1 MTKKS
6 VEKSIQSLRNRRD
19 NIKSKIS
26 TTTLQKFNTI
36 LSYYE
41 DRKFSRKE
49 TADKLIN
56 GILAK
61 DDKELKKGLKEYD
74 KAVAK
79 YEDAKP
85 IGERVNVK
93 QATKKATKA
102 RKEQAISVRLRKKTS
117 PEDLA
122 KASRTITRMARKRLL
137 QNRKTYAIQYML
149 FSRENKT
156 GNKRASFIEEGR
168 KYYSL
173 LVNPSVRNA
182 NVLSQVWIEEMVK
195 VKVLKHS
202 NLPLF
207 RRMMMTLRTD
217 KEFQRMTEH
226 ETFFSYIDAI
236 RIEKIDLLESDD
248 IDYDVFADELRD
260 AKHNVSIY
268 HKYIQTELNPDCL
281 TLKEALKKNKHIE
294 NECWI
299 NTLTDHYAD
308 TLMREKKAHNGKQ
321 LTREKILKIINKT
334 DEQFKRHGA
343 CIHIMNDVFKDFN
356 IKARLYDIDSNLIYK
371 HDPVDYNSMRV
382 ITFNGLVKNSHIYT
396 LNHNLKSLK
405 SKNTPENNYSVKCHQ
420 HYYINDRKE
429 AMKYTMINDITDVL
443 QLREKDE
450 YKIILK
456 DNDLNKAICQLK
468 QIGYEPQIRYNA
480 GKTTEFI
487 MSLSHLIDEK
497 KKKYKEVK
505 YTITTQHLDID
516 NINEDI
522 AVDTEDKYNKVSE
535 EMFKFHKKLF
545 TENHKSYYTD
555 LDIELLDECRTI
567 VPYGSFNHLVK
578 DTELCSIDKRKAF
591 SKSASDI
598 VKVPV
603 FKEFDVWKPYGD
615 KADVHKYGDYTLYLV
630 KACQGN
636 IFFNKKF
643 NLVYGKHL
651 KQLIGRGVVVKILFY
666 KKPSHLHK
674 VKYKKAID
682 DLYRANMSDDREED
696 NKIKKTLANIAFGM
710 LEKSFNRKTVSRMFD
725 GIKEALN
732 HQKKYGGKIYV
743 MDEMEMEISRE
754 WKTLDI
760 DFDDEN
766 VWRIETDPDGD
777 TYIVSKLTGDKLHK
791 IYEYKIEDDKIH
803 YVIDDDPDR
812 GVEVI
817 DKKNKYYIVSKTGER
832 KMTNGFRYIKE
843 LLLQN
848 HNFDMYDSYEKLKAN
863 NINVYAVKSDAFHIA
878 QKDVRKA
885 KKVLNFGCEIGSWR
899 VENNKVNHISQRY
912 SWRHNEIPAIP
923 VYKSE
928 REEVE
933 DEWDVQAICEKI
945 IRRKRMMLRAKYAG
959 SGKSYIGKHLQKMGY
974 DTLFVVPQNMLKQE
988 IDCEAETLNKFFS
1001 IPVFKGDSLPP
1012 YDYSGYKV
1020 IVFDEI
1026 YMASPYIL
1034 NKIRVFCE
1042 NNPNLIIIGA
1052 GDVKQ
1057 LPSIEPYTNCQNVD
1071 EYVDSCIDIIF
1082 KHNIFLKICKRV
1094 GDKDTEVGER
1104 NRKKLDE
1111 MYDDWWVKK
1120 MDVYDWILKHF
1131 KFTRDV
1137 MTSANNIAYTN
1148 MRCQAV
1154 SSEVRRRLGKKDK
1167 YEVGE
1172 MLICRLYRN
1181 EDEEGKFNVNIRW
1194 LITKVEGN
1202 MITIQ
1207 DIKDKKDVRTVK
1219 ENIIDKHFRYA
1230 YCATCHSRQG
1240 QSISGNITIHEWQK
1254 SYLVS
1259 REWLWCSITRA
1270 RDFNNVYFFKN
1281 EKADEEMLKNLVVG
1295 YFKNK
1300 VEGYRKQD
1308 KDREIDEENY
1318 IDEHWCLKHF
1328 HGCCAHC
1335 SVKFFIEMKS
1345 GKLSTNFTAQRQDNT
1360 ICHSV
1365 DNCIPYCIYCNCS
1378 AHWLFL
1384 KKSFQK

>member
-41 DRKFSRKE
+41 DRKISRKE

-85 IGERVNVK
+85 IGERANVK

-102 RKEQAISVRLRKKTS
+102 RKQQAISVRLRKKTS

-137 QNRKTYAIQYML
+137 QNRKTYSIQYML

-156 GNKRASFIEEGR
+156 GNKRASFTEEGR

-236 RIEKIDLLESDD
+236 RIEKIDLLEGDD

-281 TLKEALKKNKHIE
+281 TLKEALKKKNHIE

-321 LTREKILKIINKT
+321 LTREGILKIINKT

-343 CIHIMNDVFKDFN
+343 CIHIMNNVFKDFN

-371 HDPVDYNSMRV
+371 HDPVDYNSMRI

-396 LNHNLKSLK
+396 LNHNLNSLK
-405 SKNTPENNYSVKCHQ
+405 RKEAPENNYSVRCHQ

-429 AMKYTMINDITDVL
+429 AMKFTMINDITDVL

-505 YTITTQHLDID
+505 YIITTQHLDID

-555 LDIELLDECRTI
+555 LDVELLDECRTI

-615 KADVHKYGDYTLYLV
+615 KSDVHKYGDYTLYLV

-651 KQLIGRGVVVKILFY
+651 KQLISRGVVVKILFY

-710 LEKSFNRKTVSRMFD
+710 LEKSFNRKTASRMFD

-743 MDEMEMEISRE
+743 MDEVEMEISRE
-754 WKTLDI
+754 WKTLDV
-760 DFDDEN
+760 DYDDRYD
-766 VWRIETDPDGD
+766 WRIETDPEGD
-777 TYIVSKLTGDKLHK
+777 TYLVNKLNGDKLHK

-803 YVIDDDPDR
+803 YVIDDVPVR

-899 VENNKVNHISQRY
+899 VESNKVNHISQRY

-928 REEVE
+928 REEVL

-974 DTLFVVPQNMLKQE
+974 NTLFVVPQNMLKQE

-1012 YDYSGYKV
+1012 YDYSGFKV

-1137 MTSANNIAYTN
+1137 MTSENNIAYTN

-1181 EDEEGKFNVNIRW
+1181 EEEGKFNVNIRW

-1207 DIKDKKDVRTVK
+1207 DIKDKEDVRTVK

-1281 EKADEEMLKNLVVG
+1281 EKADEEMHKNLIVG

-1300 VEGYRKQD
+1300 VEGYKRQD

-1318 IDEHWCLKHF
+1318 IDEQWCLKHF

-1335 SVKFFIEMKS
+1335 GVKFYIEMTA
-1345 GKLSTNFTAQRQDNT
+1345 GKLSTNFTAQRLDCGLGHTQDNCT
-1360 ICHSV
+1360 
-1365 DNCIPYCIYCNCS
+1365 PYCKYCNCS
-1378 AHWLFL
+1378 A
-1384 KKSFQK
+1384 SNRVE

>member
-41 DRKFSRKE
+41 DRKNSRKE

-85 IGERVNVK
+85 IGERTNVQ

-102 RKEQAISVRLRKKTS
+102 RKQQAISVRLRKKTS

-122 KASRTITRMARKRLL
+122 RASKTITRIARKRLL

-149 FSRENKT
+149 FSLENKSGT
-156 GNKRASFIEEGR
+156 KRASFTEDGR

-182 NVLSQVWIEEMVK
+182 NILSPVWIEEMLK
-195 VKVLKHS
+195 VKVLKHG

-226 ETFFSYIDAI
+226 ETFYNYIDAI

-248 IDYDVFADELRD
+248 IDFDVFADELRD

-268 HKYIQTELNPDCL
+268 HRYIQTELNPDCL
-281 TLKEALKKNKHIE
+281 TLKEALKKNNHIE

-334 DEQFKRHGA
+334 DEQFKRQGA
-343 CIHIMNDVFKDFN
+343 CIHIMDNVFKDFN

-371 HDPVDYNSMRV
+371 HDPVDYNSMRI
-382 ITFNGLVKNSHIYT
+382 ITFNDLVKNSHIYT
-396 LNHNLKSLK
+396 LNHNLNSLK
-405 SKNTPENNYSVKCHQ
+405 RREAPENNYSVKCHQ

-443 QLREKDE
+443 QLKEKDE

-456 DNDLNKAICQLK
+456 DNNLNKAICQLK

-480 GKTTEFI
+480 GKTTEFT
-487 MSLSHLIDEK
+487 MSLSHLIDKE

-505 YTITTQHLDID
+505 YIITTQHLDTD

-555 LDIELLDECRTI
+555 LDVEILDECRTI
-567 VPYGSFNHLVK
+567 VPYGRFKHLVK

-615 KADVHKYGDYTLYLV
+615 KSDVNRYGDYTLYLV

-651 KQLIGRGVVVKILFY
+651 KQLISRGVVVKILFY
-666 KKPSHLHK
+666 KKPSHIHK
-674 VKYKKAID
+674 VKYKRAID

-725 GIKEALN
+725 GIKEALH

-743 MDEMEMEISRE
+743 MDEVEMEKYWEWRELDDNWTIGFEDGEPHFQHKYGGISYSH
-754 WKTLDI
+754 
-760 DFDDEN
+760 FD
-766 VWRIETDPDGD
+766 
-777 TYIVSKLTGDKLHK
+777 
-791 IYEYKIEDDKIH
+791 YKIEDGKTYWH
-803 YVIDDDPDR
+803 YKDEDYQKHKQI
-812 GVEVI
+812 
-817 DKKNKYYIVSKTGER
+817 NTNSKYYIVSKTGER

-848 HNFDMYDSYEKLKAN
+848 HNFDMYESYEKLKAN

-899 VENNKVNHISQRY
+899 VESNKVNHISQRY

-928 REEVE
+928 REEVF

-959 SGKSYIGKHLQKMGY
+959 SGKSFIGKHLQKMGY
-974 DTLFVVPQNMLKQE
+974 ETLFVVPQNMLKQE
-988 IDCEAETLNKFFS
+988 IDCDAETLNKFFS

-1034 NKIRVFCE
+1034 NKIRAFCE

-1057 LPSIEPYTNCQNVD
+1057 LPSIEPYTNCQNVE

-1094 GDKDTEVGER
+1094 GDKDTEEGER

-1120 MDVYDWILKHF
+1120 MDVEEWILKHF
-1131 KFTRDV
+1131 KMTRDV
-1137 MTSANNIAYTN
+1137 MTSENNIAYTN

-1154 SSEVRRRLGKKDK
+1154 SAEVRRRLDKKDK

-1181 EDEEGKFNVNIRW
+1181 EDDEGKFNVNIRW

-1207 DIKDKKDVRTVK
+1207 DIKDKDDVRRVK

-1259 REWLWCSITRA
+1259 REWLWCAITRA

-1281 EKADEEMLKNLVVG
+1281 EKADEEMQKNLVIG

-1300 VEGYRKQD
+1300 VEGYKKQD
-1308 KDREIDEENY
+1308 KVAGREIDEENY
-1318 IDEHWCLKHF
+1318 IDEQWCLNHF

-1335 SVKFFIEMKS
+1335 GVKFFIEMKA
-1345 GKLSTNFTAQRQDNT
+1345 GKLSTNMTAQRQDNT

-1365 DNCIPYCIYCNCS
+1365 DNCTPYCKYCNCS
-1378 AHWLFL
+1378 AH
-1384 KKSFQK
+1384 

>member
-41 DRKFSRKE
+41 DRKISRKE

-85 IGERVNVK
+85 IGERTNVQ

-102 RKEQAISVRLRKKTS
+102 RKQQAISVRLRKKTS
-117 PEDLA
+117 PEDLER
-122 KASRTITRMARKRLL
+122 ASRTITRMARKRLL

-149 FSRENKT
+149 FSLENKSGT
-156 GNKRASFIEEGR
+156 KRVSFTEDGR

-173 LVNPSVRNA
+173 LGNPSVRNA
-182 NVLSQVWIEEMVK
+182 NILSQVWIEEMLK
-195 VKVLKHS
+195 VKVLKHG

-226 ETFFSYIDAI
+226 ETFYNYIDAI

-268 HKYIQTELNPDCL
+268 HRYIQTELNPDCL
-281 TLKEALKKNKHIE
+281 TLKEALKKNNHIE

-308 TLMREKKAHNGKQ
+308 TLMRDKKAHNAKN
-321 LTREKILKIINKT
+321 LTRDEILKIINKT
-334 DEQFKRHGA
+334 DEEFKKSGA
-343 CIHIMNDVFKDFN
+343 SINVMDKVFKKFN

-371 HDPVDYNSMRV
+371 HDPVDYNSMRI

-396 LNHNLKSLK
+396 LNHNLNSLK
-405 SKNTPENNYSVKCHQ
+405 RKEAPENNYSVKCHQ

-443 QLREKDE
+443 QLKEKDE

-456 DNDLNKAICQLK
+456 DNNLNKAICQLK

-480 GKTTEFI
+480 GKTTEI
-487 MSLSHLIDEK
+487 TMSLSHLIDKE

-505 YTITTQHLDID
+505 YIITTQHLDID

-522 AVDTEDKYNKVSE
+522 AVDTENKYNKVSE

-555 LDIELLDECRTI
+555 LDVEILDECRTI
-567 VPYGSFNHLVK
+567 VPYGSFKHLVK
-578 DTELCSIDKRKAF
+578 DTEPCSIDKRKAF

-615 KADVHKYGDYTLYLV
+615 KSDVNRFGDYTLYLV

-651 KQLIGRGVVVKILFY
+651 KQLISRGVVVKILFY
-666 KKPSHLHK
+666 KKPSHIHK
-674 VKYKKAID
+674 IKYKRAID

-725 GIKEALN
+725 GIKEALH

-743 MDEMEMEISRE
+743 LDEVEMESY
-754 WKTLDI
+754 WKWNASVD
-760 DFDDEN
+760 N
-766 VWRIETDPDGD
+766 W
-777 TYIVSKLTGDKLHK
+777 STGFEK
-791 IYEYKIEDDKIH
+791 
-803 YVIDDDPDR
+803 R
-812 GVEVI
+812 T
-817 DKKNKYYIVSKTGER
+817 NSKYYIVSKTGER

-848 HNFDMYDSYEKLKAN
+848 HNFDMYESYEKLKAN

-885 KKVLNFGCEIGSWR
+885 KKVLDFHNDIGGWR
-899 VENNKVNHISQRY
+899 VEGNKVNHISQRY
-912 SWRHNEIPAIP
+912 GWRHNEIPAIP

-933 DEWDVQAICEKI
+933 NEWDVQAICEKI

-974 DTLFVVPQNMLKQE
+974 ETLFVVPQNMLKQE
-988 IDCEAETLNKFFS
+988 IDCDAETLNKFFS

-1020 IVFDEI
+1020 IVFVEI

-1034 NKIRVFCE
+1034 NKIRAFCE
-1042 NNPNLIIIGA
+1042 NNPDLIIIGA

-1082 KHNIFLKICKRV
+1082 KYNIFLKISKRV
-1094 GDKDTEVGER
+1094 GDKDTEEGER
-1104 NRKKLDE
+1104 NRKKLNE
-1111 MYDDWWVKK
+1111 MYDDWFVKE
-1120 MDVYDWILKHF
+1120 MDIEEWILKHH
-1131 KFTRDV
+1131 KMTRDV
-1137 MTSANNIAYTN
+1137 MTSENNIAYTN

-1181 EDEEGKFNVNIRW
+1181 EDKEGKFNVNIRW

-1207 DIKDKKDVRTVK
+1207 DIKDEEDVRTVS

-1259 REWLWCSITRA
+1259 REWIWTAITRV
-1270 RDFNNVYFFKN
+1270 RDFNNVYFFQEWEGWWRDAKELN
-1281 EKADEEMLKNLVVG
+1281 SRILQEQSGRLQKAG
-1295 YFKNK
+1295 
-1300 VEGYRKQD
+1300 
-1308 KDREIDEENY
+1308 
-1318 IDEHWCLKHF
+1318 
-1328 HGCCAHC
+1328 
-1335 SVKFFIEMKS
+1335 
-1345 GKLSTNFTAQRQDNT
+1345 
-1360 ICHSV
+1360 
-1365 DNCIPYCIYCNCS
+1365 
-1378 AHWLFL
+1378 
-1384 KKSFQK
+1384 

>member
-1 MTKKS
+1 
-6 VEKSIQSLRNRRD
+6 
-19 NIKSKIS
+19 
-26 TTTLQKFNTI
+26 
-36 LSYYE
+36 
-41 DRKFSRKE
+41 
-49 TADKLIN
+49 
-56 GILAK
+56 
-61 DDKELKKGLKEYD
+61 
-74 KAVAK
+74 
-79 YEDAKP
+79 
-85 IGERVNVK
+85 
-93 QATKKATKA
+93 
-102 RKEQAISVRLRKKTS
+102 
-117 PEDLA
+117 
-122 KASRTITRMARKRLL
+122 MARKRLL

-149 FSRENKT
+149 FSLENRT
-156 GNKRASFIEEGR
+156 GTKRASFTEEGR

-182 NVLSQVWIEEMVK
+182 NVLSQVWIEEMLK

-236 RIEKIDLLESDD
+236 RIEKNDLLEGDD

-308 TLMREKKAHNGKQ
+308 TLMRDKKAHNAKN
-321 LTREKILKIINKT
+321 LTRDEILKIINKT
-334 DEQFKRHGA
+334 DEEFKKSGA
-343 CIHIMNDVFKDFN
+343 SINVMDNVFKKFN

-371 HDPVDYNSMRV
+371 HDPENFNSRRV

-396 LNHNLKSLK
+396 LNHNLNSLK
-405 SKNTPENNYSVKCHQ
+405 RREVPENNYSVKCHQ

-429 AMKYTMINDITDVL
+429 AMKYTMIDDINDLL
-443 QLREKDE
+443 QLKEKDE

-456 DNDLNKAICQLK
+456 DNGLNKAIFQLK
-468 QIGYEPQIRYNA
+468 QVGYEPQIRYNA

-487 MSLSHLIDEK
+487 VSLSHLIDKK

-555 LDIELLDECRTI
+555 LDVEILDECRTI
-567 VPYGSFNHLVK
+567 VPYGSFKHLNS

-603 FKEFDVWKPYGD
+603 FKEFDVWKPYVD
-615 KADVHKYGDYTLYLV
+615 KADVNRFGDYTLYLV

-651 KQLIGRGVVVKILFY
+651 KQLISRGVVVKILFY

-682 DLYRANMSDDREED
+682 DLYRAEMSNDKEED
-696 NKIKKTLANIAFGM
+696 NKIKKTLANVGFGL

-725 GIKEALN
+725 GIKEALH
-732 HQKKYGGKIYV
+732 HQKRYGGRIYV
-743 MDEMEMEISRE
+743 MDDVEMEKYWEWRELDDNWTIEFNDGNPYFQHKYGGISYSH
-754 WKTLDI
+754 
-760 DFDDEN
+760 FD
-766 VWRIETDPDGD
+766 
-777 TYIVSKLTGDKLHK
+777 
-791 IYEYKIEDDKIH
+791 YKIEDGKTYWH
-803 YVIDDDPDR
+803 YKDEDYQ
-812 GVEVI
+812 
-817 DKKNKYYIVSKTGER
+817 KHKQTNTSSKYYIVSTSGER

-848 HNFDMYDSYEKLKAN
+848 HNFDMYNSYEKLKAN
-863 NINVYAVKSDAFHIA
+863 KINVYAVKSDAFHIA
-878 QKDVRKA
+878 KKDVRKA
-885 KKVLNFGCEIGSWR
+885 KKVLDFGYEIGKWR
-899 VENNKVNHISQRY
+899 VESNKVNHINQRY

-928 REEVE
+928 REEVL
-933 DEWDVQAICEKI
+933 DEWDVQAICEKN

-959 SGKSYIGKHLQKMGY
+959 SGKSFIGKYLQKMGY
-974 DTLFVVPQNMLKQE
+974 ETLFVVPQNMLKQE
-988 IDCEAETLNKFFS
+988 IDCDAETLNKFFS
-1001 IPVFKGDSLPP
+1001 IPVFKGDDLPRF
-1012 YDYSGYKV
+1012 DYSGYQV

-1034 NKIRVFCE
+1034 NKIRAFCE

-1057 LPSIEPYTNCQNVD
+1057 LPSIEPYTNCQNVE

-1082 KHNIFLKICKRV
+1082 KYNIFLKICKRV
-1094 GDKDTEVGER
+1094 GDKDTEEGER

-1111 MYDDWWVKK
+1111 MYHDWWVKK
-1120 MDVYDWILKHF
+1120 MDVL
-1131 KFTRDV
+1131 
-1137 MTSANNIAYTN
+1137 
-1148 MRCQAV
+1148 
-1154 SSEVRRRLGKKDK
+1154 
-1167 YEVGE
+1167 
-1172 MLICRLYRN
+1172 
-1181 EDEEGKFNVNIRW
+1181 
-1194 LITKVEGN
+1194 
-1202 MITIQ
+1202 
-1207 DIKDKKDVRTVK
+1207 
-1219 ENIIDKHFRYA
+1219 
-1230 YCATCHSRQG
+1230 
-1240 QSISGNITIHEWQK
+1240 
-1254 SYLVS
+1254 
-1259 REWLWCSITRA
+1259 
-1270 RDFNNVYFFKN
+1270 
-1281 EKADEEMLKNLVVG
+1281 
-1295 YFKNK
+1295 
-1300 VEGYRKQD
+1300 
-1308 KDREIDEENY
+1308 
-1318 IDEHWCLKHF
+1318 
-1328 HGCCAHC
+1328 
-1335 SVKFFIEMKS
+1335 
-1345 GKLSTNFTAQRQDNT
+1345 
-1360 ICHSV
+1360 
-1365 DNCIPYCIYCNCS
+1365 
-1378 AHWLFL
+1378 
-1384 KKSFQK
+1384 

>member
-6 VEKSIQSLRNRRD
+6 IEKSIQSLRNRRD

-41 DRKFSRKE
+41 DRKISRKE
-49 TADKLIN
+49 TADKLID

-61 DDKELKKGLKEYD
+61 DDKELKKGIKEYD

-79 YEDAKP
+79 YENAKP
-85 IGERVNVK
+85 IGERTNVQ

-102 RKEQAISVRLRKKTS
+102 RKQQAISVRLRKKTN

-122 KASRTITRMARKRLL
+122 RASKVITRMARKRLL

-149 FSRENKT
+149 FSLENRSGT
-156 GNKRASFIEEGR
+156 KRASLTEEGR

-182 NVLSQVWIEEMVK
+182 NVLSQVWIEEMLK

-308 TLMREKKAHNGKQ
+308 TLMRDKKAHNAKN
-321 LTREKILKIINKT
+321 LTRDEILKIINKT
-334 DEQFKRHGA
+334 DEEFKKSGA
-343 CIHIMNDVFKDFN
+343 SINVMDNVFKKFN

-371 HDPVDYNSMRV
+371 HDPENFNSRRV

-396 LNHNLKSLK
+396 LNHNLNSLK
-405 SKNTPENNYSVKCHQ
+405 RKEAPENNYSVKCHQ

-429 AMKYTMINDITDVL
+429 AMKYTMIDDINDL
-443 QLREKDE
+443 LELKEKDE

-456 DNDLNKAICQLK
+456 DNDLNKAIFQLK
-468 QIGYEPQIRYNA
+468 QVGYEPQIRYNA

-487 MSLSHLIDEK
+487 VSLSHLIDKK

-555 LDIELLDECRTI
+555 LDVEILDECRTV
-567 VPYGSFNHLVK
+567 VPYGSFKHLNS

-603 FKEFDVWKPYGD
+603 FKEFDVWKPYVD
-615 KADVHKYGDYTLYLV
+615 KADVNRFGDYTLYLV

-651 KQLIGRGVVVKILFY
+651 KQLISRGVVVKILFY

-682 DLYRANMSDDREED
+682 DLYRAEMSNDKEED
-696 NKIKKTLANIAFGM
+696 NKIKKTLANIGFGL

-725 GIKEALN
+725 GIKEALH
-732 HQKKYGGKIYV
+732 HQKRYGGRIYV
-743 MDEMEMEISRE
+743 MDDVEMEKYWEWRE
-754 WKTLDI
+754 LDDNWTI
-760 DFDDEN
+760 EFNDGNPYFQHKYGGITYSHFD
-766 VWRIETDPDGD
+766 
-777 TYIVSKLTGDKLHK
+777 
-791 IYEYKIEDDKIH
+791 YKIEDGKTYWH
-803 YVIDDDPDR
+803 YKDEDYQ
-812 GVEVI
+812 
-817 DKKNKYYIVSKTGER
+817 KHKQTNTSSKYYIVSTSGER

-878 QKDVRKA
+878 KKDVRKA
-885 KKVLNFGCEIGSWR
+885 KKVLDFGYEIGKWR
-899 VENNKVNHISQRY
+899 VESNKVNHISQRY

-928 REEVE
+928 REYVE

-945 IRRKRMMLRAKYAG
+945 IRRKRMMLRAKYPG

-974 DTLFVVPQNMLKQE
+974 ETLFVVPQNMLKQE
-988 IDCEAETLNKFFS
+988 IDCDAETLNKFFS
-1001 IPVFKGDSLPP
+1001 IPVFKGDDLPRF
-1012 YDYSGYKV
+1012 DYSGYQV

-1034 NKIRVFCE
+1034 NKIRAFCE

-1057 LPSIEPYTNCQNVD
+1057 LPSIESYTNCQNVD
-1071 EYVDSCIDIIF
+1071 EYVDSCMDIIF
-1082 KHNIFLKICKRV
+1082 KHNIFLKISKRV
-1094 GDKDTEVGER
+1094 GDKDTEEGEI
-1104 NRKKLDE
+1104 NRKKLDK
-1111 MYDDWWVKK
+1111 MYDDWFIKK
-1120 MDVYDWILKHF
+1120 MDVEEWILKYH
-1131 KFTRDV
+1131 KMTKDV

-1154 SSEVRRRLGKKDK
+1154 SSEVEK
-1167 YEVGE
+1167 
-1172 MLICRLYRN
+1172 
-1181 EDEEGKFNVNIRW
+1181 
-1194 LITKVEGN
+1194 
-1202 MITIQ
+1202 
-1207 DIKDKKDVRTVK
+1207 
-1219 ENIIDKHFRYA
+1219 
-1230 YCATCHSRQG
+1230 
-1240 QSISGNITIHEWQK
+1240 
-1254 SYLVS
+1254 
-1259 REWLWCSITRA
+1259 TR
-1270 RDFNNVYFFKN
+1270 
-1281 EKADEEMLKNLVVG
+1281 
-1295 YFKNK
+1295 
-1300 VEGYRKQD
+1300 
-1308 KDREIDEENY
+1308 
-1318 IDEHWCLKHF
+1318 
-1328 HGCCAHC
+1328 
-1335 SVKFFIEMKS
+1335 
-1345 GKLSTNFTAQRQDNT
+1345 
-1360 ICHSV
+1360 
-1365 DNCIPYCIYCNCS
+1365 
-1378 AHWLFL
+1378 
-1384 KKSFQK
+1384 

>member
-41 DRKFSRKE
+41 DRKISRKE

-85 IGERVNVK
+85 IGERANVK

-102 RKEQAISVRLRKKTS
+102 RKQQAISVRLRKKTS

-122 KASRTITRMARKRLL
+122 KASRTITRMAKKRLL

-156 GNKRASFIEEGR
+156 GNKRASFTEEGM

-182 NVLSQVWIEEMVK
+182 NVLSQVWIEEMLK

-236 RIEKIDLLESDD
+236 RIEKIDLLEGDD

-268 HKYIQTELNPDCL
+268 HQYIQTELNPDCL
-281 TLKEALKKNKHIE
+281 TLKEALKKKNHIE

-308 TLMREKKAHNGKQ
+308 TLMREKKAHNGKR
-321 LTREKILKIINKT
+321 LTREGILKII
-334 DEQFKRHGA
+334 DASPE
-343 CIHIMNDVFKDFN
+343 
-356 IKARLYDIDSNLIYK
+356 ARN
-371 HDPVDYNSMRV
+371 
-382 ITFNGLVKNSHIYT
+382 
-396 LNHNLKSLK
+396 
-405 SKNTPENNYSVKCHQ
+405 
-420 HYYINDRKE
+420 
-429 AMKYTMINDITDVL
+429 A
-443 QLREKDE
+443 REKKE
-450 YKIILK
+450 
-456 DNDLNKAICQLK
+456 
-468 QIGYEPQIRYNA
+468 
-480 GKTTEFI
+480 
-487 MSLSHLIDEK
+487 
-497 KKKYKEVK
+497 KYKEVK

-567 VPYGSFNHLVK
+567 VPYGRFKHLNS

-615 KADVHKYGDYTLYLV
+615 KSDVHKYGDYTLYLV

-651 KQLIGRGVVVKILFY
+651 KQLISRGVVVKILFY

-682 DLYRANMSDDREED
+682 DLYRAEMSNDREED

-710 LEKSFNRKTVSRMFD
+710 LEKSFNRKTVSKMFD
-725 GIKEALN
+725 GIKEALH
-732 HQKKYGGKIYV
+732 HQKNFGGKIYV
-743 MDEMEMEISRE
+743 LDEVEMESY
-754 WKTLDI
+754 WKWDTSVGNWNTGN
-760 DFDDEN
+760 EK
-766 VWRIETDPDGD
+766 RTD
-777 TYIVSKLTGDKLHK
+777 S
-791 IYEYKIEDDKIH
+791 
-803 YVIDDDPDR
+803 
-812 GVEVI
+812 
-817 DKKNKYYIVSKTGER
+817 KYYIVSKTGER

-899 VENNKVNHISQRY
+899 VEGNKVNHISQRY
-912 SWRHNEIPAIP
+912 GWRHNEIPAIP

-945 IRRKRMMLRAKYAG
+945 IRRKKMMLRAKYAG

-1012 YDYSGYKV
+1012 YDYSDFKV

-1094 GDKDTEVGER
+1094 GDKDTEEGER

-1111 MYDDWWVKK
+1111 MYHDWWVKK
-1120 MDVYDWILKHF
+1120 MDVYDWILRHF

-1137 MTSANNIAYTN
+1137 MQSENNIAYTN

-1154 SSEVRRRLGKKDK
+1154 SSEVRRRLDKKDK

-1207 DIKDKKDVRTVK
+1207 DIKDKEDVRTVK

-1259 REWLWCSITRA
+1259 REWIWCAITRA

-1281 EKADEEMLKNLVVG
+1281 EKADEEMLKNLVIG

-1308 KDREIDEENY
+1308 KVAGREIDEENY
-1318 IDEHWCLKHF
+1318 IDEQWCLNHF

-1335 SVKFFIEMKS
+1335 GVKFYIEMKA

-1378 AHWLFL
+1378 AH
-1384 KKSFQK
+1384 